1 MISARLAAEK
11 KRLGYTNKMIA
22 ERSKLGIS
30 EETIARVMNGKIANT
45 GVLTFTD
52 ICEALGMQPYEA
64 FFDETLANE
73 FKNFLELKAQVEAFK
88 ADRIRLIAE
97 NATLLDQITELNHKV
112 SLLETKLA
120 CAERLLQVY
129 DHFIGIKQE
138 KEEPTP
144 SLS

>member
-11 KRLGYTNKMIA
+11 IRLGYTNKMIA

-30 EETIARVMNGKIANT
+30 EETIARVMNGKIADT

-64 FFDETLANE
+64 FFDETLATE
-73 FKNFLELKAQVEAFK
+73 FKSFLELKAQVEAFK
-88 ADRIRLIAE
+88 ADRIRLLDE
-97 NATLLDQITELNHKV
+97 NATLLDEITELNHKV

-120 CAERLLQVY
+120 YADELLAVY
-129 DHFIGIKQE
+129 RHFTGIKLP
-138 KEEPTP
+138 EPQ
-144 SLS
+144 SGDKM